1 VKRLDV
7 LVACE
12 FSGVVRDAFLALGHN
27 AISCDLL
34 PTESPGPHIHGDVRD
49 VLDRGWDMMIA
60 HPSCQYLCNSGVR
73 WLYCKDGSLD
83 EERWQNMREAGEFFR
98 LLLNAPIERIC
109 VENPI
114 PHKHAQLPPY
124 SQILHPHQHG
134 HGESKATCLWLRGLP
149 DLKPTAIVEGR
160 KPRVHFE
167 SPGPDRW
174 KRRSITY
181 TGIGDAIARQYGG
194 DVR

>member
-1 VKRLDV
+1 MKRLDV

-181 TGIGDAIARQYGG
+181 TGIGDAIAKQYGG

>member
-1 VKRLDV
+1 
-7 LVACE
+7 
-12 FSGVVRDAFLALGHN
+12 
-27 AISCDLL
+27 
-34 PTESPGPHIHGDVRD
+34 
-49 VLDRGWDMMIA
+49 
-60 HPSCQYLCNSGVR
+60 
-73 WLYCKDGSLD
+73 
-83 EERWQNMREAGEFFR
+83 MREAGEFFR

-181 TGIGDAIARQYGG
+181 TGIGDAIAKQYGG

>member
-1 VKRLDV
+1 MKRLDV

-34 PTESPGPHIHGDVRD
+34 PTESPGPHIHGDIRD

-73 WLYCKDGSLD
+73 WLYCRDGSLD

-181 TGIGDAIARQYGG
+181 TGIGDAIAKQYGG

>member
-181 TGIGDAIARQYGG
+181 TGIGDAIAKQYGG